1 MRISIAR
8 QRVALT
14 RVRAQAAVAHLRVCQ
29 CGADSEHRALGR
41 VPLDR
46 CDRVLVPL
54 KVRNRRAIFQVA
66 KVPDPANR
74 KRDLEIE
81 GL

>member
-1 MRISIAR
+1 MNISIAR
-8 QRVALT
+8 QRVAQT
-14 RVRAQAAVAHLRVCQ
+14 RIRAQAAVAHLRV

-54 KVRNRRAIFQVA
+54 KVRDRRAIFQVA
-66 KVPDPANR
+66 KVPDPVNR
-74 KRDLEIE
+74 KRD
-81 GL
+81 